1 MQSTIKVKLTPNSDL
16 SFSHVREW
24 ERTKHVHRLHPY
36 LGKFIPQLVEIFL
49 KNNFTKSQVILDP
62 FAGSGTTLVE
72 ANVLGMHSIG
82 NELSY
87 FNCLITKVK
96 TQNYDI
102 VKLER
107 EILDILSKTK
117 EFSKSINHK
126 PLTEIVTKKTNYF
139 TTSEYLNK
147 WFAQRALK
155 ELLFYLNNIQN
166 YEYQDV
172 LRIILTRSARSARLV
187 PHFELTRAEEPIPVK
202 GEYYCFKH
210 KRKCQPTGE
219 ALKFLDRYSY
229 DTIKRIRE
237 FSKIRTNASITVL
250 QGDTRKFKLPAKDI
264 EGNLVEI
271 PKKGI
276 DGIFTSPPYVGL
288 IDYHD
293 QHRYA
298 YELLGIPMNGKEEIG
313 SKSNGYNKKAVDDYK
328 RSMIESL
335 KALLPFLSEDAI
347 VFIIAN
353 DRNKIYPGITE
364 KSGFKIVAKFDRS
377 VTKKASRERNPY
389 SESVFQMVKE

>member
-1 MQSTIKVKLTPNSDL
+1 MQIETQLKLNNIDL
-16 SFSHVREW
+16 SFSHVQEW

-36 LGKFIPQLVEIFL
+36 LGKFIPQLVEVFL
-49 KNNFTKSQVILDP
+49 RNNFTKGQTILDP

-72 ANVLGMHSIG
+72 SNILGMHSIG

-96 TQNYDI
+96 TQKYDI
-102 VKLER
+102 VKLEK
-107 EILDILSKTK
+107 EILNILNLTK
-117 EFSKSINHK
+117 EFSKSTKHK
-126 PLTEIVTKKTNYF
+126 PLTEIVTKKTDYF
-139 TTSEYLNK
+139 TTSAYLNK
-147 WFAQRALK
+147 WFAPRALK

-172 LRIILTRSARSARLV
+172 LKVILTRSARSSRLV
-187 PHFELTRAEEPIPVK
+187 PHFELTRAEEPLPIN

-210 KRKCQPTGE
+210 KRKCQPTDE
-219 ALKFLDRYSY
+219 ALKFLNRYSY
-229 DTIKRIRE
+229 DTIKRIKE
-237 FSKIRTNASITVL
+237 FSKMRTKASINIIHS
-250 QGDTRKFKLPAKDI
+250 DTRKFKLPAKDI
-264 EGNLVEI
+264 DGNLVEA

-313 SKSNGYNKKAVDDYK
+313 ARSSGYNQKAVDDYK
-328 RSMIESL
+328 RGMIESL
-335 KALLPFLSEDAI
+335 RAVFPFLSENSI
-347 VFIIAN
+347 VFIVAN
-353 DRNKIYPGITE
+353 DKNKIYPEIAE
-364 KSGFKIVAKFDRS
+364 KSGFKIAKKFDRP

-389 SESVFQMVKE
+389 SESIFQMIKV